1 MARCVLHIGWHKTG
15 TTSIQQNAFKNRDK
29 LEKLG
34 IHYPSWH
41 QNHGAALVSAF
52 RNDEGYYFAETFVP
66 PPAKHVC
73 TAHSVWGQQV
83 FDKAIAE
90 ADGRTLL
97 LSGEDLTLLHQS
109 EIDAL
114 ATELQSGFETVD
126 VVAYVRNH
134 HDYLHSTVQ
143 QLVRMGFSVPKV
155 LEMAKA
161 APADLDNLRV
171 MNPIPEYGSRL
182 QSWVSA
188 FGANNVHIHNY
199 DLLRGSGQ
207 DVVKHFFGT
216 HFDASVKSIF
226 SENSKNTSNT
236 SFSASAIYALNSL
249 HQDIPLMREG
259 KPNAKFL
266 FNAQRFY
273 SQLTGP
279 AFLAGKQFEEHCNN
293 GRDRDRDVLEKLLSR
308 ESLDRMSRPASLVR
322 LPTNAITGRCSGY
335 TCKCC

>member
-73 TAHSVWGQQV
+73 TAHSVWGRQV

-126 VVAYVRNH
+126 VVAYV
-134 HDYLHSTVQ
+134 
-143 QLVRMGFSVPKV
+143 
-155 LEMAKA
+155 
-161 APADLDNLRV
+161 
-171 MNPIPEYGSRL
+171 
-182 QSWVSA
+182 
-188 FGANNVHIHNY
+188 
-199 DLLRGSGQ
+199 
-207 DVVKHFFGT
+207 
-216 HFDASVKSIF
+216 
-226 SENSKNTSNT
+226 
-236 SFSASAIYALNSL
+236 
-249 HQDIPLMREG
+249 
-259 KPNAKFL
+259 
-266 FNAQRFY
+266 
-273 SQLTGP
+273 
-279 AFLAGKQFEEHCNN
+279 
-293 GRDRDRDVLEKLLSR
+293 
-308 ESLDRMSRPASLVR
+308 
-322 LPTNAITGRCSGY
+322 
-335 TCKCC
+335 